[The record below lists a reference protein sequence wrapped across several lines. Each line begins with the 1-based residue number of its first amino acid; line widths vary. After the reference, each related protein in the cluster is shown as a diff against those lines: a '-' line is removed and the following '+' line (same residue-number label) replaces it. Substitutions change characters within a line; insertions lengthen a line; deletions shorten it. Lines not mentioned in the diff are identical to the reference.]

1 MRNSAVVDSG
11 MLRQLRSDIET
22 KGGKSGTSAGAIM
35 SQAEIAR
42 IRQSTVIV
50 SADEL
55 KENNKVAE

>member
-1 MRNSAVVDSG
+1 

-50 SADEL
+50 SADEV